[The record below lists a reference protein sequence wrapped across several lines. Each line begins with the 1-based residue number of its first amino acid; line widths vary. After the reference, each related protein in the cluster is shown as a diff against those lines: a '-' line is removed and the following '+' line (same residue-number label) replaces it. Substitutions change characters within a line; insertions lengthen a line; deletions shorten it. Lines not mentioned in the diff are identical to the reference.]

1 MAADSVARRR
11 PATSSAPVVRR
22 TALEAILHVGG
33 WVVLVVALVLVL
45 APLAFMF
52 IASFMPS
59 KEIMRMPF
67 SWWPSSFY
75 LDNFWQ
81 AIKGNDGK
89 FIFPRAILNSI
100 LVASA
105 VAVTTVLFSA
115 LAGYGLTKL
124 KFRGSHIVFLLIL
137 STLMVPF
144 ETVMIPLYVVVT
156 GMGLQNSY
164 AGLIVPFLL
173 SAFGVF
179 LMRQAFVTFPDE
191 LLDASRIDGASEL
204 GIFFRVV
211 LPNLLPVMAVLGVL
225 TFEQQWGNLIWPLLV
240 VQTPEL
246 RTMPLYVVTF
256 MEEKST
262 NEGAMVAV
270 AALASV
276 PMLIIFFG
284 LSKFFLKG
292 ANVFSAGKE

>member
-1 MAADSVARRR
+1 MATGSLGKRR
-11 PATSSAPVVRR
+11 PGSSGAPVVRR
-22 TALEAILHVGG
+22 TRSEAVVHALG

-59 KEIMRMPF
+59 REIMRMPF

-89 FIFPRAILNSI
+89 FIFPRAILNSV
-100 LVASA
+100 LVSSC
-105 VAVTTVLFSA
+105 VALTTVLFSA

-124 KFRGSHIVFLLIL
+124 KFRGSNLVFLLIL

-156 GMGLQNSY
+156 GMGLQNTY
-164 AGLIVPFLL
+164 AGLIIPFLL

-179 LMRQAFVTFPDE
+179 LMRQSLLTFPDE

-204 GIFFRVV
+204 GIFFRIV
-211 LPNLLPVMAVLGVL
+211 LPNMLPVMAVLGVL

-240 VQTPEL
+240 VQNPEL

-270 AALASV
+270 AALSSL
-276 PMLIIFFG
+276 PMLVIFFS
-284 LSKFFLKG
+284 LSRFFLKG

>member
-1 MAADSVARRR
+1 MAAGSLRKRRAVAG
-11 PATSSAPVVRR
+11 AAVVRR
-22 TALEAILHVGG
+22 TPLEVVVHALG

-45 APLAFMF
+45 APLVFMF

-59 KEIMRMPF
+59 REIMRMPF
-67 SWWPSSFY
+67 SWWPSSFF

-89 FIFPRAILNSI
+89 FIFPRAILNSVVVSSC
-100 LVASA
+100 VAL
-105 VAVTTVLFSA
+105 TTVLFSA

-124 KFRGSHIVFLLIL
+124 KFRGSNIVFVLIL

-156 GMGLQNSY
+156 GMGLQNTY

-179 LMRQAFVTFPDE
+179 LMRQSLLTFPDE

-204 GIFFRVV
+204 GIFFRIV
-211 LPNLLPVMAVLGVL
+211 LPNMLPVMAVLGVL

-240 VQTPEL
+240 VQAPEL

-270 AALASV
+270 AALSSL
-276 PMLIIFFG
+276 PMLVIFFS
-284 LSKFFLKG
+284 LSRFFLKG